1 MSKRGRRN
9 RANAGMPEPVA
20 TLPDIPAPTAPGS
33 GEAALPPR
41 GHDEFYFL
49 PDREPQPVNEN
60 ELRLLVKNWR
70 RGRATRTLW
79 GAIQDAYVAVL
90 SALVIGAMVVNL
102 VLRAQHTI
110 STCTSVSCLSGRTL
124 VPWAAVA
131 GAFALA
137 LGVSR
142 LFGPVL
148 ASAAEGFWLM
158 DAPVSRSR
166 LLGRRL
172 VGAVVMAGLVGALLG
187 AAVAALTG
195 SAPLAIGAWAAA
207 LGLGSAGMVAFAA
220 AEQGA
225 ERMGV
230 VRALQ
235 TLFSVVGVAAMVLVV
250 SIAAGWLQLGFPDD
264 LSLTIALVVAG
275 VGLVVLVG
283 AAIVAQA
290 RLNRIRRARLLS
302 GGSLVS
308 GMQGAMFALDLGL
321 VRDILVDREAV
332 ERGHVKPTKGRGL
345 GIQALVWRDVQ
356 KLLRFPKPL
365 FGFVVSMVV
374 PYALDALG
382 MSTINPFISGLVLV
396 GVLVPFLSSLRV
408 LTRTG
413 GLARA
418 LPFPTSTIRTAAMAV
433 PGILA
438 AIWGMVAMPAFYG
451 IASTGADRSLPDAA
465 MVALVTA
472 VAGLMGAVRWVTA
485 KPVDFGTP
493 MMATGAGAMPP
504 TLIFNLFRGFDMVA
518 LITGPVMLGWNPLY
532 SIAIAGVAFVF
543 LRGTFSMDELRAQ
556 AEAQQKE
563 AEKAK
568 AAMASKEKIKIDRPK

>member
-230 VRALQ
+230 VRTLQ

-283 AAIVAQA
+283 AAIVARA